1 MKGMREAT
9 YYSLAALLAGPAHGY
24 AVLERVREMT
34 GGSVRLTAGTLYG
47 VLDRLA
53 DEGLIRRAGSE
64 IVRGRARNYFEITE
78 TGSAAVQAEAER
90 MAAAAE
96 AVRAAAHDRAGR
108 QFPQS
113 GKRAAGA
120 GAGGKRL
127 AGNWHAGTGEIGTGM
142 ALA

>member
-1 MKGMREAT
+1 MREAT
-9 YYSLAALLAGPAHGY
+9 YYSLAALLGGPAHGY
-24 AVLERVREMT
+24 AVLERVRDMT
-34 GGSVRLTAGTLYG
+34 GGSVRLTVGTLYG

-96 AVRAAAHDRAGR
+96 AVRGAVLDLAGR
-108 QFPQS
+108 QRQRS
-113 GKRAAGA
+113 GKSPAGTR
-120 GAGGKRL
+120 AGGKRL
-127 AGNWHAGTGEIGTGM
+127 AGNWHAGLREIGTGM
-142 ALA
+142 ATS